1 LTTTHDVVG
10 EAQKWQFQFASD
22 GTYALYST
30 IGGYLEINDNQV
42 VLTNELTANR
52 QWTIKPI
59 ITTPVSDTQSS
70 NETSSEMN
78 TTTST
83 SEHDT
88 TTSSSSLSS
97 TIESTETEATQEKA
111 RSLTPLV
118 NQVTTQEISQT
129 QMKITIANPNGGN
142 VSGVKFPTWSNTNG
156 QDDIKWLEGTK
167 ESNGAYSVV
176 VNSAEYRHSGL
187 FNTHIYGV
195 VNGKLVGL
203 GTSQYTLAAPT
214 SNTIVK
220 TPISQT
226 QMKITITN
234 PNGGNV
240 SGVKFPTWSNTN
252 GQDDIKWLE
261 GTKESNGAYS
271 VVVNS
276 AEYRHSGLFNTHI
289 YGVVNGKLVGLGTSQ
304 YTLAAPA
311 SNTIVKTPISKTQM
325 KITITNPNGGNV
337 SGVKFPTW
345 SNTHGQDDIKWLE
358 GTKESNGAYSVVVN
372 SAEYRHSGLFNT
384 HIYGVVNGK
393 LVGLATTSYTLTA
406 PAKNAL
412 AVTPISKTQM
422 RITIANPNGG
432 NVSSVKFPTWSNANG
447 QDDIKWLE
455 GKKESNGA
463 YSVVVDSL
471 DYRHGGVYT
480 THVYGVVNGKLVGL
494 ATTSYTLEQDEVA
507 VRNKQKPYY
516 YSQLDPRWKNR
527 RYGMSTLG
535 PSGCV
540 PSSMAMVLKGSY
552 GINVTPVDTA
562 NRIYSYGGFN
572 QKYFGASGPD
582 LIQGMRSY
590 GRQAVVM
597 NSLADLNNHL
607 AKGYPVIM
615 YVDVGI
621 GHAIVAHG
629 YANGKTTIY
638 DPYGQKFYKGQVSTS
653 HLWSVPSQD
662 YIDWAA
668 GRPFFAIK

>member
-1 LTTTHDVVG
+1 MVLGVDTTSLVNIVHAQEMATTQTTSSSSAEFVNSTTSLDSTSTTVDRALSQTTTDMQSSASSELDNENKVAFVAVENEKDQPVQFIWQQQTALTLVNERISGELSTEDSSQAFMLQMIGDKTYVLKNQATGLYLSVTQSGDGITTTHDVVG
-10 EAQKWQFQFASD
+10 EAQKWRFQFASD

-30 IGGYLEINDNQV
+30 IGGYLEINDDQV
-42 VLTNELTANR
+42 VLTNELTTNR

-83 SEHDT
+83 SEHET

-97 TIESTETEATQEKA
+97 TIESTETETTQEKA

-118 NQVTTQEISQT
+118 NQVTTQEIS
-129 QMKITIANPNGGN
+129 K
-142 VSGVKFPTWSNTNG
+142 
-156 QDDIKWLEGTK
+156 
-167 ESNGAYSVV
+167 
-176 VNSAEYRHSGL
+176 
-187 FNTHIYGV
+187 
-195 VNGKLVGL
+195 
-203 GTSQYTLAAPT
+203 
-214 SNTIVK
+214 
-220 TPISQT
+220 T

-345 SNTHGQDDIKWLE
+345 SNTNGQDDIKWLE

-393 LVGLATTSYTLTA
+393 LVGLATTIYTLTA
-406 PAKNAL
+406 PTKNAL

-422 RITIANPNGG
+422 RITIANPM
-432 NVSSVKFPTWSNANG
+432 
-447 QDDIKWLE
+447 
-455 GKKESNGA
+455 
-463 YSVVVDSL
+463 
-471 DYRHGGVYT
+471 
-480 THVYGVVNGKLVGL
+480 VG
-494 ATTSYTLEQDEVA
+494 T
-507 VRNKQKPYY
+507 
-516 YSQLDPRWKNR
+516 
-527 RYGMSTLG
+527 
-535 PSGCV
+535 
-540 PSSMAMVLKGSY
+540 
-552 GINVTPVDTA
+552 
-562 NRIYSYGGFN
+562 F
-572 QKYFGASGPD
+572 
-582 LIQGMRSY
+582 
-590 GRQAVVM
+590 QA
-597 NSLADLNNHL
+597 
-607 AKGYPVIM
+607 
-615 YVDVGI
+615 
-621 GHAIVAHG
+621 
-629 YANGKTTIY
+629 
-638 DPYGQKFYKGQVSTS
+638 
-653 HLWSVPSQD
+653 
-662 YIDWAA
+662 
-668 GRPFFAIK
+668 